1 MSTAFVA
8 MEYIAIPAHTVQE
21 ALMLLEQQRARVDL
35 LIVNPEILGASVV
48 TLLLQSRNRKL
59 RVIQLVEDFRAGLKL
74 LRTRTYAV
82 VRKPEPREVLSA
94 EYWLDLFVSTL
105 C

>member
-1 MSTAFVA
+1 
-8 MEYIAIPAHTVQE
+8 
-21 ALMLLEQQRARVDL
+21 
-35 LIVNPEILGASVV
+35 
-48 TLLLQSRNRKL
+48 
-59 RVIQLVEDFRAGLKL
+59 VEDFRAGLKL